1 MATPKKPASS
11 KRNKVPYNNP
21 TLDAAIAALGL
32 LDAKRTATI
41 LCTSEEALAQ
51 ERRRGRGLPFV
62 KVGRRGV
69 RYLVRDIEAAL
80 TAGRVEPRKD
90 PPKPFESRPPFPTG
104 EEKVDVRI
112 ERVEPR
118 NGPPKMYVRVVP
130 PKT

>member
-1 MATPKKPASS
+1 MATPKKPSPS

-21 TLDAAIAALGL
+21 SLDAAVAALGL
-32 LDAKRTATI
+32 LDAKRVATI

-51 ERRRGRGLPFV
+51 ERRRGRGLPFI

-80 TAGRVEPRKD
+80 TAGRVEPRND
-90 PPKPFESRPPFPTG
+90 PPKTLLPA
-104 EEKVDVRI
+104 EEKLGVRI
-112 ERVEPR
+112 ERVEPG
-118 NGPPKMYVRVVP
+118 NGPPKMYVRAAP